1 MAGKV
6 IFVSG
11 IDTDVGKTIATGVY
25 AKQLQ
30 QQGYSVIT
38 QKMVQ
43 TGCSGIAEDI
53 LTHRKIQGIAPQPE
67 DEAGLTCAYVFPHPC
82 SPHLAASLQGKEIDD
97 RKITGSTQQLQAHY
111 DYVLL
116 EGAGGLAVPYRTDKT
131 TLDYLREQ
139 RYPLMLVTSSKL
151 GSINHTLLSLMACKQ
166 YQIPLEVLVYNR
178 YPNQDA
184 MICRDTEQY
193 LKHYLQQHFPSAQF
207 VALDEMS
214 I

>member
-1 MAGKV
+1 MTGKV
-6 IFVSG
+6 IFISG

-25 AKQLQ
+25 ARGLQ

-43 TGCSGIAEDI
+43 TGCIGIAEDI
-53 LTHRKIQGIAPQPE
+53 RTHRKIQGIELQAE
-67 DEAGLTCAYVFPHPC
+67 DLAGLTCPYVFPHPC
-82 SPHLAASLQGKEIDD
+82 SPHLAARLQGEDIDD
-97 RKITGSTQQLQAHY
+97 REITRSTEQLRAHY

-116 EGAGGLAVPYRTDKT
+116 EGAGGLAVPYTAEKT
-131 TLDYLREQ
+131 TLDYLRERQ
-139 RYPLMLVTSSKL
+139 YPLMLVTSSKL

-178 YPNQDA
+178 YPNQDL
-184 MICRDTEQY
+184 IISQDTEKY
-193 LKHYLQQHFPSAQF
+193 LTQFLKQHFPAAQF
-207 VALDEMS
+207 IVLDSLS